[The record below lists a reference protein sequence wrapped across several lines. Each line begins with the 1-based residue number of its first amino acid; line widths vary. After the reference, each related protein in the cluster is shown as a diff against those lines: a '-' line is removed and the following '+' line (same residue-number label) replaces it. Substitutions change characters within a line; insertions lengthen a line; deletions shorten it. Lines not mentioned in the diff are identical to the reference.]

1 MLHQKYIRLIFN
13 TCMVINGYRD
23 VVNVRFVKPFSDHG
37 THVKLDKILNNTE
50 VHPENYHQ
58 GKITFARRIVIKPLH
73 RISSKKVTV
82 SSYNPSAARPL
93 FGDQV
98 KLFVKNPFRG
108 DEAYYGNS
116 NDLTGNVEKE
126 LILKVLG
133 Q

>member
-1 MLHQKYIRLIFN
+1 M
-13 TCMVINGYRD
+13 
-23 VVNVRFVKPFSDHG
+23 
-37 THVKLDKILNNTE
+37 KLYKILNNTE
-50 VHPENYHQ
+50 VHSENYHQ

-73 RISSKKVTV
+73 RISNKKVTV

-98 KLFVKNPFRG
+98 KLFMKNPFRR

-126 LILKVLG
+126 LILKVSG